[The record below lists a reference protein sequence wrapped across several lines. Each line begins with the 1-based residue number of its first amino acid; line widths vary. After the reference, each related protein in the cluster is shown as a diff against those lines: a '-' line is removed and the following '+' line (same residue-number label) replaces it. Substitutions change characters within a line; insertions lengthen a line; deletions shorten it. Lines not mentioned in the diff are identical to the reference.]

1 MNFFRFITSKDFL
14 KHLVIAIVSAII
26 IFSIVFIFLDI
37 YTHHGDSLPVPDFK
51 KMKLEEAKEKAD
63 DYNLKLI
70 VTDSIYQVNWPKATV
85 AKQNPQSGFHVKK
98 GRKIFITMNATNPE
112 KVKMPNVVGISHR
125 HAKAT
130 LNNSGLKIGK
140 LIHVPD
146 IAVNNV
152 LKQKVDGEEIKPGEL
167 IPKGTKV
174 DLVLGKGLSNKRTS
188 LPDLK
193 SLKLKK
199 AKTKIIESAMNLGV
213 VKYDNSIED
222 QEDSTNAKVWQ
233 QYPPYKKNKKVRLGT
248 YIDLWL
254 TVDSTKLPQPDTAG
268 IKTDNYELDSQ

>member
-1 MNFFRFITSKDFL
+1 MNFFRFIISQEFL
-14 KHLVIAIVSAII
+14 KHLVIAILGAIV
-26 IFSIVFIFLDI
+26 IFSIVFIFLNI
-37 YTHHGDSLPVPDFK
+37 YTHHGDSFAVPDFK
-51 KMKLEEAKEKAD
+51 KMKLEEAREKAD
-63 DYNLKLI
+63 DYDLKII
-70 VTDSIYQVNWPKATV
+70 VTDSIYQAKWPKASV
-85 AKQNPQSGFHVKK
+85 VKQNPKAGFHVKK

-130 LNNSGLKIGK
+130 LNNSGLKVGK

-146 IAVNNV
+146 IAINNV
-152 LKQKVDGEEIKPGEL
+152 LKQKVNGEEIKPGAL

-174 DLVLGKGLSNKRTS
+174 DLVLGKGLSHKRAP

-213 VKYDNSIED
+213 VKYDSSIKD
-222 QEDSTNAKVWQ
+222 QEDSTKAKVWQ
-233 QYPPYKKNKKVRLGT
+233 QYPPYKKSKKVRLGT

-254 TVDSTKLPQPDTAG
+254 TVDSTKLPQPDTAK
-268 IKTDNYELDSQ
+268 IKIDNYASDSL